1 MRDVLPTS
9 ASEASAHPWSGLE
22 RALLV
27 RGASSIVFSERGDIV
42 SVRFA
47 IDDKLVQLE
56 VPRHGD
62 GAGVDWPAVERVL
75 VSKLDAVRSGRS
87 TFAGEFP
94 PAGSR
99 RVGLRSGAA
108 TAAALVAALA
118 LPLFAFGALPVPATA
133 VRLIKAPF
141 APLRSEA
148 GDRDRQRPDRLIVR
162 PRGNAT
168 APVSGHTKHGP
179 RPQATRPEPRSA
191 SADRV
196 VPVHSPIPST
206 GTVAGGATTTHD
218 DHVSAKPDAP
228 PGQTRTPPGQAKD
241 GPGPA
246 APEQAKG
253 KAKGHDKDTEGN
265 GKPDPG
271 PAKEQGGGSTGPS
284 DPDGGKGSNDP
295 GDDGK
300 GQGDGTPGPG
310 GASGTGGSGDPGTGS
325 PPDDHGNGG
334 GESGPS
340 GESGGGESGPPAND
354 GGESGASSGKDGQI
368 AEALDR

>member
-27 RGASSIVFSERGDIV
+27 RGASSIVFSERGDVV

-75 VSKLDAVRSGRS
+75 GSKLDAVRSGRS

-99 RVGLRSGAA
+99 RLGLRGGAA
-108 TAAALVAALA
+108 TAAALVVALS

-141 APLRSEA
+141 APLRPDA
-148 GDRDRQRPDRLIVR
+148 GNRERQRPDRLIVPP
-162 PRGNAT
+162 PRTIAS
-168 APVSGHTKHGP
+168 APGHAKHGP

-196 VPVHSPIPST
+196 APVHSSIAST
-206 GTVAGGATTTHD
+206 GTVAGGATTTDD

-246 APEQAKG
+246 APEQANG
-253 KAKGHDKDTEGN
+253 KAKGHDNDAAGSS
-265 GKPDPG
+265 KPDPE
-271 PAKEQGGGSTGPS
+271 PAQEHGGGSTGPS

-295 GDDGK
+295 GGDGDS
-300 GQGDGTPGPG
+300 GQG
-310 GASGTGGSGDPGTGS
+310 GATGSGGSGDPATGT

-340 GESGGGESGPPAND
+340 GQSGGGESGPPADD
-354 GGESGASSGKDGQI
+354 GGESGGSSGKDGQI
-368 AEALDR
+368 AEVLDQ